1 MGWLRLV
8 GSLRLYV
15 SFAKEPYKRDDIL
28 QKRHVILRSLLIVA
42 THYPSRASNSLEV
55 KIRFAEME
63 KCVRESEARLSQFV
77 KSAVTRAL
85 RRHLEKA
92 FCTFRWV
99 VSLESGLLRR
109 TLRRIQQCRLRWF
122 CVWWVCGC
130 ARTHALKHVHT
141 RTHTHVLFLFIFHF
155 LALSLSR
162 SLVLSFSRSLVL
174 SLYLSPPLS
183 LARSL
188 PLSLSPSS
196 LTHTHTHTRISDKR
210 SRPSS

>member
-1 MGWLRLV
+1 MK
-8 GSLRLYV
+8 V
-15 SFAKEPYKRDDIL
+15 SFAKEPYNRDDIL
-28 QKRHVILRSLLIVA
+28 QKSTVILRSLLIVA

-99 VSLESGLLRR
+99 VSLSSGLLRC

-130 ARTHALKHVHT
+130 ARAHALKHVHT
-141 RTHTHVLFLFIFHF
+141 RTHTHFLFLFLFILHF

-162 SLVLSFSRSLVL
+162 FLALSFSRSLVL
-174 SLYLSPPLS
+174 SFSLSISPPLPLS
-183 LARSL
+183 LALSFSRSL
-188 PLSLSPSS
+188 RPLSR
-196 LTHTHTHTRISDKR
+196 THTRPHASQKSAQDLQVR
-210 SRPSS
+210 H